1 MSSSSSLVV
10 ITKHRGAD
18 PTKKQRLVQLM
29 SEQELRSLASRA
41 PQGAPAPYNEGLLRA
56 KPEHTQLALAELGR
70 RWQRWDL
77 FKCTLPSLPGLDRP
91 MMRMTAE
98 YLAAASQGALDPVGV
113 LAIIRYVDTTRGKRG
128 IWLGDVKRPLEAH
141 LHALGLTEVA
151 SNVPLGH
158 LFGLEPRALA
168 ADEDGDE
175 VSPGLDD
182 MASYW
187 ESHSDRRLAEAREWV
202 GRFATGACLTAS

>member
-1 MSSSSSLVV
+1 MSEPEL
-10 ITKHRGAD
+10 KALAGDD
-18 PTKKQRLVQLM
+18 PTR
-29 SEQELRSLASRA
+29 RA
-41 PQGAPAPYNEGLLRA
+41 R
-56 KPEHTQLALAELGR
+56 PEHAQLALAELGR

-77 FKCTLPSLPGLDRP
+77 FKCTLPNLPGLDRP
-91 MMRMTAE
+91 MTWMTAE
-98 YLAAASQGALDPVGV
+98 HLAAASQGALDPVGV

-128 IWLGDVKRPLEAH
+128 IWPGDVKRPLEEV
-141 LHALGLTEVA
+141 LRALGLAEVA

-168 ADEDGDE
+168 ADEDDDE

-202 GRFATGACLTAS
+202 GLAAWRPGGSGSVPYVNAE

>member
-1 MSSSSSLVV
+1 MSEPELKGLAGRPLA
-10 ITKHRGAD
+10 TDD
-18 PTKKQRLVQLM
+18 PTR
-29 SEQELRSLASRA
+29 RA
-41 PQGAPAPYNEGLLRA
+41 MAR
-56 KPEHTQLALAELGR
+56 PEHAQLALAELGR

-77 FKCTLPSLPGLDRP
+77 FKCTLPSLPDIPGLDRP

-128 IWLGDVKRPLEAH
+128 IWMADVTRPLEAH
-141 LHALGLTEVA
+141 LRALGLAEVA

-158 LFGLEPRALA
+158 LFGLEPRALV
-168 ADEDGDE
+168 ADEDDDE

-202 GRFATGACLTAS
+202 GRFAAGACLTAA

>member
-1 MSSSSSLVV
+1 MSEPELKGLAGRPLA
-10 ITKHRGAD
+10 TDD
-18 PTKKQRLVQLM
+18 PTR
-29 SEQELRSLASRA
+29 RA
-41 PQGAPAPYNEGLLRA
+41 RA
-56 KPEHTQLALAELGR
+56 RPEHAQLALAELGR

-77 FKCTLPSLPGLDRP
+77 FKCTLPSLPDIPGLDRP
-91 MMRMTAE
+91 MTWMTAE

-128 IWLGDVKRPLEAH
+128 IWMADVTRPLEAH
-141 LHALGLTEVA
+141 LRALGLAEVA

-168 ADEDGDE
+168 ADEDDDE

-187 ESHSDRRLAEAREWV
+187 ESHSDHRLAEAREWV
-202 GRFATGACLTAS
+202 GRFAAGACLTAS

>member
-1 MSSSSSLVV
+1 M
-10 ITKHRGAD
+10 GE
-18 PTKKQRLVQLM
+18 P
-29 SEQELRSLASRA
+29 ELRSLASK
-41 PQGAPAPYNEGLLRA
+41 APAPYNEGLLR
-56 KPEHTQLALAELGR
+56 PEPGPDTQLALAELGR

-77 FKCTLPSLPGLDRP
+77 FKCTLPSLPDIPGLDRP

-128 IWLGDVKRPLEAH
+128 IWLGDVTRPLEAH
-141 LHALGLTEVA
+141 LHALGLAEVA

-158 LFGLEPRALA
+158 LFGLEPRSLA
-168 ADEDGDE
+168 TDEDDDE

-202 GRFATGACLTAS
+202 GRFAAGACLTAS

>member
-1 MSSSSSLVV
+1 MSSSSSLVI
-10 ITKHRGAD
+10 ITKRRGAD
-18 PTKKQRLVQLM
+18 QTKKQRLVQLM
-29 SEQELRSLASRA
+29 GEPELKGLAGRPLA
-41 PQGAPAPYNEGLLRA
+41 TDDPTRRA
-56 KPEHTQLALAELGR
+56 KPEHAQLALAELGR

-128 IWLGDVKRPLEAH
+128 IWLADVKRPLEAH
-141 LHALGLTEVA
+141 LRALGLAEVA
-151 SNVPLGH
+151 SNVPLGR

-187 ESHSDRRLAEAREWV
+187 ESHSDRRLTEAREWV
-202 GRFATGACLTAS
+202 DRLAAGACLTAS

>member
-1 MSSSSSLVV
+1 MSEPELKGLAGRPLA
-10 ITKHRGAD
+10 TDD
-18 PTKKQRLVQLM
+18 PTR
-29 SEQELRSLASRA
+29 
-41 PQGAPAPYNEGLLRA
+41 RA

-77 FKCTLPSLPGLDRP
+77 FKCTLPSLPDIPGLDRP

-128 IWLGDVKRPLEAH
+128 IWPADVTRPLEAH
-141 LHALGLTEVA
+141 LRALGLAEVA

-168 ADEDGDE
+168 ADEDDDE

-187 ESHSDRRLAEAREWV
+187 ESHSDHRLAEAREWV
-202 GRFATGACLTAS
+202 GRFAAGAGALRPRE